1 MEVRAVS
8 TAFSDFVLA
17 GCSLYVA
24 WMVYNSSVYA
34 SWGFMGIALAASFGV
49 LKFGVV
55 FPSFQPKVVRM
66 HVISTWMASVL
77 GIPLIAAGF
86 CVYHHMPVTAKF
98 YLVSSP
104 VAMFLSIV
112 HKPLEEKLTII
123 MSTLAV
129 LGILFVASTSLNIYA
144 MAGVLAYGFASA
156 VKPTNFLGFPGID
169 WFHFIL
175 TGGNVLFMYGLIF

>member
-1 MEVRAVS
+1 MEVRSVS

-66 HVISTWMASVL
+66 HVISTWIASVL
-77 GIPLIAAGF
+77 GKARTFQREVCPQATQAIRCLLNFPNPMSGISF
-86 CVYHHMPVTAKF
+86 IIKCFIKNAKK
-98 YLVSSP
+98 
-104 VAMFLSIV
+104 LSW
-112 HKPLEEKLTII
+112 L
-123 MSTLAV
+123 
-129 LGILFVASTSLNIYA
+129 
-144 MAGVLAYGFASA
+144 
-156 VKPTNFLGFPGID
+156 
-169 WFHFIL
+169 
-175 TGGNVLFMYGLIF
+175 